1 MCKQW
6 RKHWIFILVVGAGS
20 AAGAGAL
27 TGCSDHPYDP
37 DAPAIDPNAPS
48 VHITSPAR
56 GTFAGDVPMLLV
68 TGTATDDTHVAS
80 VEVNGVAAALGGDGS
95 WQAMI
100 PVGAGTQLIHAIAK
114 DNEGNVGK
122 ESRAVVIGPMQPIA
136 TAVPQAI
143 TAAMSAQTFDAIGRG
158 VTGLLRTGDLEALI
172 APNNPVIDVGGGPD
186 CLFVQAAITHMTTGT
201 ATGVSLTPASG
212 GLRLDVEL
220 DQVNLGM
227 HLSYAVACLGDS
239 RDITIAASHIKVT
252 GTLNVGVAHGAFD
265 IKFTNQNVQLTGV
278 DLDLGGVPGDIVDLL
293 HLDTALGPILGWA
306 AQTFVVPA
314 LNNALAGLNDV
325 KTVDVLGT
333 PVDIRVTPAQI
344 YVDPT
349 GAVIELDTTL
359 RAHGDTASP
368 GYVYV
373 ANQASAMTTD
383 RGFELAIADDAVNQ
397 LLGSFWAAKGMDRA
411 FDLDTGSYGA
421 IGQLYDRVELS
432 AKVPPYVDATA
443 GSLKLTIGDF
453 LATFKNG
460 AAVATQVAI
469 NAEVALQV
477 VTGSDGGLRLDVGTP
492 STYVDILD
500 ENVDGANALSNAQFE
515 VITSFAL
522 ARVIAVGSSSVGAL
536 PLPAFGGVGVRNV
549 GIAEQTGYL
558 VVAGDVQ

>member
-1 MCKQW
+1 MT
-6 RKHWIFILVVGAGS
+6 AGS
-20 AAGAGAL
+20 A
-27 TGCSDHPYDP
+27 
-37 DAPAIDPNAPS
+37 
-48 VHITSPAR
+48 
-56 GTFAGDVPMLLV
+56 
-68 TGTATDDTHVAS
+68 
-80 VEVNGVAAALGGDGS
+80 
-95 WQAMI
+95 
-100 PVGAGTQLIHAIAK
+100 TQ
-114 DNEGNVGK
+114 
-122 ESRAVVIGPMQPIA
+122 
-136 TAVPQAI
+136 
-143 TAAMSAQTFDAIGRG
+143 
-158 VTGLLRTGDLEALI
+158 
-172 APNNPVIDVGGGPD
+172 
-186 CLFVQAAITHMTTGT
+186 
-201 ATGVSLTPASG
+201 VSLTPANG

-220 DQVNLGM
+220 DRVNVGM

-239 RDITIAASHIKVT
+239 RDITITASHIKVT
-252 GTLNVGVAHGAFD
+252 GMLNVGVSHGAFD
-265 IKFTNQNVQLTGV
+265 IKLTNQDVQLTG
-278 DLDLGGVPGDIVDLL
+278 LDLNLGGLPGDIVDLL
-293 HLDTALGPILGWA
+293 HLDTALPPILGWA

-333 PVDIRVTPAQI
+333 PVDIHVTPAQI
-344 YVDPT
+344 YFDPT
-349 GAVIELDTTL
+349 GAIVELDTTL

-373 ANQASAMTTD
+373 PNEAPAMTTD
-383 RGFELAIADDAVNQ
+383 RGFELAVADDAVNQ
-397 LLGSFWAAKGMDRA
+397 MLGSFWAAKGMDRA

-432 AKVPPYVDATA
+432 AKVPPYVDASA

-492 STYVDILD
+492 MTYVDILD

-536 PLPAFGGVGVRNV
+536 PLPAFGGVGVRDV
-549 GIAEQTGYL
+549 GIAAQTGYL